1 MKTSGFRESCAL
13 VIASLRSRRL
23 FFHSLLTVELLLTVA
38 SALLAACTAGRV
50 VAAAEHME
58 RVRVAAD
65 GTGFVLAESGAAFTP
80 WGFNYLGEF
89 GTILEEYW
97 ADDWSAIADDFRE
110 MRALGANVVRLHL
123 QLPTHMESPE
133 RMRPESLARLRRLLD
148 LARDHGLRVDV
159 TGLCLYRIKDVPAWL
174 DALDEEGRWRAQEF
188 FWREIARVCRDHPA
202 VFCLD
207 LMNEPIVGEP
217 KDGEPAW
224 LTGELEGF
232 HFVQRIARELEG
244 RAPADVAAA
253 WVAAMT
259 AAIRQVDPHVLITVG
274 VIPWSQVWPGATPLF
289 YTPEAARHL
298 DFVSVHLYPRTG
310 RIDADLAV
318 LDDYA
323 IGKPVVIEET
333 FPLHCS
339 QEEFD
344 EFLGRS
350 RAAAAGWVGHFFGR
364 SIEEHRA
371 ANGLRDAV
379 MAGFLESWRRH
390 AP

>member
-23 FFHSLLTVELLLTVA
+23 FFHSLLTVGFLLPVA
-38 SALLAACTAGRV
+38 SALLADCTAGRAT
-50 VAAAEHME
+50 AAAEGME
-58 RVRVAAD
+58 PVRVTAD
-65 GTGFVLAESGAAFTP
+65 GHGFVLAESGTPFTP
-80 WGFNYLGEF
+80 WGCNYLGEF

-97 ADDWSAIADDFRE
+97 ADDWEAIADDFRA
-110 MRALGANVVRLHL
+110 MRGLGANVVRVHL
-123 QLPTHMESPE
+123 QLPAFMESPE
-133 RMRPESLARLRRLLD
+133 RMRPESLDRLRRLLD

-188 FWREIARVCRDHPA
+188 FWREIARACRDHPA

-207 LMNEPIVGEP
+207 LMNEPVVTEPGE
-217 KDGEPAW
+217 GEPAW

-232 HFVQRIARELEG
+232 HFVQRIAREMRG
-244 RAPADVAAA
+244 RTQAEVAAA
-253 WVAAMT
+253 WVARMT
-259 AAIRQVDPHVLITVG
+259 AAIRAVDPRVLVTVG
-274 VIPWSQVWPGATPLF
+274 VIPWSQIWPGATPVF

-298 DFVSVHLYPRTG
+298 DFVSVHLYPRAG

-318 LDDYA
+318 LADYA
-323 IGKPVVIEET
+323 IGKPIVIEET

-344 EFLGRS
+344 EFLRRS
-350 RAAAAGWVGHFFGR
+350 RGVAAGWIGHYFGR
-364 SIEEHRA
+364 TIAEHRA
-371 ANGLRDAV
+371 TAGDRDA
-379 MAGFLESWRRH
+379 AIAAFLESWRH
-390 AP
+390 NAP